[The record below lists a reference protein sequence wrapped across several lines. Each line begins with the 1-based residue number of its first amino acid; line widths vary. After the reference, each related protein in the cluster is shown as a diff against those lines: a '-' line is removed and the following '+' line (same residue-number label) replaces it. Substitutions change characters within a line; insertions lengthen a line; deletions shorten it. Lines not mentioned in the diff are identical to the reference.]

1 MVYRYVGCSIY
12 GHTYTYVG
20 MREVHTAC
28 GSSSSRMRYSTR
40 DLHLA
45 SRDHVVLAHR
55 KAIVEA
61 VRETWQ
67 QVVEERRARDSLT
80 WPSKTWVRWWVR
92 GRRERA
98 SFAAAE
104 DEGAC
109 FRPAA
114 GGEFHHL
121 FPWAFGW
128 GSGVCSC
135 LRTGRKAKATL
146 HKIYNCRYV
155 YFE

>member
-1 MVYRYVGCSIY
+1 MATPTRRDARGLIPKRMWEQLFA
-12 GHTYTYVG
+12 HALFYTWFTSCITWPRGPV
-20 MREVHTAC
+20 
-28 GSSSSRMRYSTR
+28 
-40 DLHLA
+40 
-45 SRDHVVLAHR
+45 AHR

-146 HKIYNCRYV
+146 RKIYNCRYV
-155 YFE
+155 HFE